1 MIFFRDKE
9 KMERFKIADKGI
21 FIVCLMLFAAGIITC
36 MIPVRGF
43 VPHNMSAFSYCSL
56 VIIWGLSI
64 RRRILDIKVRHRIMT
79 SCVFMILLFMLR
91 MCKFSFFPDLVEIEE
106 MVWYAYY
113 IPMTAIPL
121 FMFFAALRVEPVKN
135 GRRIDAAEKVLVCI
149 EAVICIVVLTN
160 GSHGMV
166 FDIQVHPD
174 KEYTH
179 NWFYFLILAWMVVFG
194 LATFVT
200 VFRKCSLSLA
210 RKRWYIPA
218 IFIAVGMVM
227 LFWYLICGGAP
238 KIAGHKLF
246 QMQEAYCIPYITAME
261 GIIQTGIL
269 AANTGYATLFDYSGI
284 NACIYDKV
292 GTPAF
297 SSKNWKEGE
306 TDEDYR
312 ICSEEVSG
320 GHISWAEDIGTIR
333 RLNNELEEVKEA
345 LENENELI
353 RQENEV
359 RAERVSY
366 ETRNRL
372 YNRIATAVRVQA
384 LKVDELLSKAPEDP
398 EEEKKD
404 LMHAA
409 ILSAYI
415 KRMGNIML
423 LTDKSSSVDT
433 EEIYLALRESLDYL
447 ALKGCVCD
455 IVKNGN
461 CLMPSSLMLL
471 SYELFEAAIEDVWS
485 RLNSCVVSLNCENG
499 YEMIIALDA
508 MADSITSVWKDRQI
522 KEAGGRLTVW
532 YEDDT
537 HYIKMEGPS

>member
-1 MIFFRDKE
+1 
-9 KMERFKIADKGI
+9 MERFKIADKRI
-21 FIVCLMLFAAGIITC
+21 FIVCLLFFATGIITC

-64 RRRILDIKVRHRIMT
+64 RRRILDIKVRHRIIT
-79 SCVFMILLFMLR
+79 SCVFMILLFILR

-135 GRRIDAAEKVLVCI
+135 ARRINVAENVLICI

-160 GSHGMV
+160 GAHGMV

-174 KEYTH
+174 KEYSR
-179 NWFYFLILAWMVVFG
+179 NWFYYIILAWMVGFG
-194 LATFVT
+194 LATFVMI
-200 VFRKCSLSLA
+200 FRKCSLSLA

-218 IFIAVGMVM
+218 IFIAAGMVM
-227 LFWYLICGGAP
+227 LFWYLINGGSP
-238 KIAGHKLF
+238 KLHGYKLF
-246 QMQEAYCIPYITAME
+246 QMQEAYCIPYLTAIE
-261 GIIQTGIL
+261 GIIQTGLL
-269 AANTGYATLFDYSGI
+269 AANAGYETLFDYSGI

-292 GTPAF
+292 GSPVL
-297 SSKNWKEGE
+297 SSRNWKEGGS
-306 TDEDYR
+306 DEDHR
-312 ICSEEVSG
+312 ICSEDVSG
-320 GHISWAEDIGTIR
+320 GSISWAEDIGTIR
-333 RLNNELEEVKEA
+333 RLNTELEEVTEA

-384 LKVDELLSKAPEDP
+384 LKVNELLSKEAEDP
-398 EEEKKD
+398 EEKKKD

-423 LTDKSSSVDT
+423 LTDKNSSVDT
-433 EEIYLALRESLDYL
+433 EEIYLAFRESLDYL
-447 ALKGCVCD
+447 SLKGCVCD
-455 IVKNGN
+455 IVKSGN
-461 CLMPSSLMLL
+461 RLVASSLILL

-485 RLNSCVVSLNCENG
+485 RLNSCVVSLDCEDG
-499 YEMIIALDA
+499 YELNIALDA

-537 HYIKMEGPS
+537 HYIKLEGIS

>member
-1 MIFFRDKE
+1 
-9 KMERFKIADKGI
+9 MERFKIADKRV
-21 FIVCLMLFAAGIITC
+21 FIVCLLLLAAGIITC

-79 SCVFMILLFMLR
+79 SCVFMILLFVLR
-91 MCKFSFFPDLVEIEE
+91 MCKFSFFPGIVEIEE

-121 FMFFAALRVEPVKN
+121 FMYFAALRVEPVKN
-135 GRRIDAAEKVLVCI
+135 TQRIDVMEKVLVCA
-149 EAVICIVVLTN
+149 EAVMCTVVLTN
-160 GSHGMV
+160 GLHGLV

-174 KEYTH
+174 KEYTR
-179 NWFYFLILAWMVVFG
+179 NWFYYLILAWMIVFG
-194 LATFVT
+194 LATFVM
-200 VFRKCSLSLA
+200 VFRKCSLSIA

-227 LFWYLICGGAP
+227 LFWYLIGGGAP
-238 KIAGHKLF
+238 RIAGHKLF
-246 QMQEAYCIPYITAME
+246 QLQEAYCIPYITAME
-261 GIIQTGIL
+261 GIIQTGLL
-269 AANTGYATLFDYSGI
+269 AANTGYAILFDYSGI
-284 NACIYDKV
+284 NACIYDKAGSPV
-292 GTPAF
+292 V
-297 SSKNWKEGE
+297 SSRNWKEEGAG
-306 TDEDYR
+306 EDYR
-312 ICSEEVSG
+312 ICSEDVSG
-320 GHISWAEDIGTIR
+320 GYISWAEDIGTIR
-333 RLNNELEEVKEA
+333 RLNTELEEVTEA

-384 LKVDELLSKAPEDP
+384 LKVDELLSKEAEDP
-398 EEEKKD
+398 EEEKKE

-423 LTDKSSSVDT
+423 LTDKSISADT
-433 EEIYLALRESLDYL
+433 EELYLALRESLDYL

-461 CLMPSSLMLL
+461 RLIPSQLMLL
-471 SYELFEAAIEDVWS
+471 SYELFEAAVEDVWS
-485 RLNSCVVSLNCENG
+485 RLNSCVVSLECENG
-499 YEMIIALDA
+499 FELTIALDA
-508 MADSITSVWKDRQI
+508 MADSITSVWNDRQI
-522 KEAGGRLTVW
+522 KEAGGRLTVR

-537 HYIKMEGPS
+537 QYIKMEGLS

>member
-1 MIFFRDKE
+1 MIFLWDKE
-9 KMERFKIADKGI
+9 RVERFKIADKGI
-21 FIVCLMLFAAGIITC
+21 FIVCLLFFAAGIITC
-36 MIPVRGF
+36 MIPVRGL
-43 VPHNMSAFSYCSL
+43 VPHNMSAFSYCVL

-79 SCVFMILLFMLR
+79 SCVFMILLFLLR
-91 MCKFSFFPDLVEIEE
+91 MCKFSFFPDLVDIEE

-135 GRRIDAAEKVLVCI
+135 PHRIDLIEKVMVCI

-160 GSHGMV
+160 GVHGMV

-174 KEYTH
+174 KEYTR
-179 NWFYFLILAWMVVFG
+179 NWFYFLVLVWMIVLG
-194 LATFVT
+194 LATFVM

-218 IFIAVGMVM
+218 IFIVVGMVM

-238 KIAGHKLF
+238 KIYGHKLF
-246 QMQEAYCIPYITAME
+246 QMQEAYCIPFLTTME

-284 NACIYDKV
+284 NACIYDKAGSPV
-292 GTPAF
+292 L
-297 SSKNWKEGE
+297 SSRNWKEGK
-306 TDEDYR
+306 TDEDHR
-312 ICSEEVSG
+312 ICSEDVSG

-333 RLNNELEEVKEA
+333 RLNTELEEVTEA

-359 RAERVSY
+359 RAERVGY

-372 YNRIATAVRVQA
+372 YNRIATAVREQA
-384 LKVDELLSKAPEDP
+384 LKVNELLCKEAEDP
-398 EEEKKD
+398 EEEKKN

-423 LTDKSSSVDT
+423 LTDKSSSIDT
-433 EEIYLALRESLDYL
+433 EELYLALRESLDYL

-455 IVKNGN
+455 IEKSGN
-461 CLMPSSLMLL
+461 SQMPSALILL

-485 RLNSCVVSLNCENG
+485 RLNSCVVSLNCEEG
-499 YEMIIALDA
+499 YELTIAMDA

-522 KEAGGRLTVW
+522 KEAGGRLTVR

-537 HYIKMEGPS
+537 HYIKMEGLS